1 MPVTIISNSYQD
13 NFGSPITTQY
23 RSNVGD
29 LTTLTQIVHSN
40 IRKSST
46 SSPLLLDVSNNQIY
60 STSGSWLEEG
70 FIIGDSVDVNIY
82 DSSGSVVHTY
92 STTVLYVDSSILE
105 LATVTHFY
113 DSVSGET
120 MLIEVSGRNRG
131 DLIVAFNQVQN
142 SSTGSTYSLIDGEA
156 TRVTFPSLHSLIVG
170 SLQTGNL
177 VGNQSGQFLNRVT
190 IERDSDIDNTRVYTL
205 VFTFLNSG
213 IYNQSW
219 FSSSDCLKNFINY
232 EWDTSDTNPQYTTN
246 VVYNEKG
253 NTGFLNEAYNVG
265 VVDTVL
271 VSTNFTQLDYSTTTS
286 NLEVVIDGV
295 TSDISLGASYTS
307 VDDTY
312 YKSKVESASVMSM
325 ITYTQLATG
334 TLSSMAN
341 SSGASY
347 NIIVNSVNTIGSQST
362 INFDFQPNAAFNT
375 FMSAR
380 SLGDRKFYIWVKG
393 GSRNIIVLA
402 EQLYK
407 AEISGEIISLSL
419 DEFKDHNDSIVLGD
433 ADTPA
438 RFDTE
443 DDVSYTAR
451 FLLTKN
457 QLYSNFK
464 VRVMAYNNVTNEEFN
479 LQESLFSFA
488 SIPYDSVN
496 GIYSIDESQT
506 IVTTLPTTSNK
517 RIATFK
523 RYTPNDTVLSY
534 GVELYYPFLC
544 RWEYWLNLL
553 ISTFTSSF
561 YPNQNKNWQQYS
573 AASNW
578 AVKIRLELVDYP
590 FGTMDF
596 YDRPF
601 TITDYDYDANVDS
614 GIALYRDS
622 TSSYVSIIP
631 QGEIMTIYSVHKN
644 LSGNWADV
652 WGAITVEPFES
663 APRSIS
669 SSVIDYDNNLSNP
682 LTPVSG
688 TKIAIDLSQPDWA
701 VLSCKF
707 DTNKL
712 DVSNGVKITSKIKG
726 DTTAAWAN
734 AYSVSF
740 DGISQYVESASTFHV
755 LNSGMTATFSVWIKA
770 TDQLSHR
777 FIYMNQSGVSSTD
790 SQFMLWLRPAG
801 SYAYSLDFSMD
812 SSSYYCRA
820 NAGVITNGQW
830 HNVVV
835 VVDLNQTWKA
845 KIYVDGVDET
855 WGQNMTSAPLSIP
868 LGSGKLALGK
878 NLQGYLNT
886 WEGNLDEFAV
896 FDTAFSSSD
905 VSNILWNSG
914 NPQDLSSSSPV
925 MYWRCG
931 DNDGGSGT
939 TITDQGSGSGGMGN
953 NGTLINSASFQTDVP

>member
-1 MPVTIISNSYQD
+1 MPITIISNSYQD
-13 NFGSPITTQY
+13 NFSSPTTTQY
-23 RSNVGD
+23 TSNVGD
-29 LTTLTQIVHSN
+29 KTTLTQVVHSN

-46 SSPLLLDVSNNQIY
+46 SSPLLLDASNNQIY

-92 STTVLYVDSSILE
+92 STSVTYVDQSILQ
-105 LATVTHFY
+105 LAAVTHFY
-113 DSVSGET
+113 DSSSGET

-131 DLIVAFNQVQN
+131 DLIISFNQVQN
-142 SSTGSTYSLIDGEA
+142 STSGSTYSLIDGEA
-156 TRVTFPSLHSLIVG
+156 TRITFLDLHSLAVSA
-170 SLQTGNL
+170 SLSGNL
-177 VGNQSGQFLNRVT
+177 VGNQSGQFLHSVNITRGS
-190 IERDSDIDNTRVYTL
+190 DSGNTRVYTL
-205 VFTFLNSG
+205 VFTFVNSG
-213 IYNQSW
+213 VYDQSW
-219 FSSSDCLKNFINY
+219 FTSSDCLKNYINY
-232 EWDTSDTNPQYTTN
+232 DWDTSATSPQYTTN

-253 NTGFLNEAYNVG
+253 NTGFLNEAFNVG
-265 VVDTVL
+265 VIDTVL

-286 NLEVVIDGV
+286 NLQVVIDGV
-295 TSDISLGASYTS
+295 TSNISLGACYTS
-307 VDDTY
+307 IDDTY
-312 YKSKVESASVMSM
+312 YKNQLDSQDKLTMM
-325 ITYTQLATG
+325 LYTQGASG
-334 TLSSMAN
+334 TLTSESN

-347 NIIVNSVNTIGSQST
+347 NIIVNSVNTIGSQTT

-375 FMSAR
+375 FMSNR

-407 AEISGEIISLSL
+407 AEVSGEVISLSL
-419 DEFKDHNDSIVLGD
+419 DQFKDHNDSVVSGD
-433 ADTPA
+433 ADTPS

-457 QLYSNFK
+457 QLYSTFK
-464 VRVMAYNNVTNEEFN
+464 VRVMAYNSVTSEEFN

-578 AVKIRLELVDYP
+578 AVKIRLELVDSPNQTLDY
-590 FGTMDF
+590 F
-596 YDRPF
+596 DRPF
-601 TITDYDYDANVDS
+601 TITDYNYDANIDS
-614 GIALYRDS
+614 GISLYRDS
-622 TSSYVSIIP
+622 TSSYVNIIP
-631 QGEIMTIYSVHKN
+631 QGEQMTIYSVHKN
-644 LSGNWADV
+644 LVGNWADV

-669 SSVIDYDNNLSNP
+669 SSVIDYDNNLNNP

-688 TKIAIDLSQPDWA
+688 TKIAIDLSNPAWA

-707 DTNKL
+707 DTNKIDL
-712 DVSNGVKITSKIKG
+712 TNGVKITSKIKG
-726 DTTAAWAN
+726 DTLAAWAN
-734 AYSVSF
+734 EYSLSLDGVNQYAQSVSTYSAL
-740 DGISQYVESASTFHV
+740 DG
-755 LNSGMTATFSVWIKA
+755 LNKATFSVWIKPTA
-770 TDQLSHR
+770 QSTHR
-777 FIYMNQSGVSSTD
+777 FIFMNQRNTTATE
-790 SQFMLWLRPAG
+790 SQFLMWLRPAG
-801 SYAYSLDFSMD
+801 GVYQLDFSID
-812 SSSYYCRA
+812 DTPTYIRG
-820 NAGVITNGQW
+820 NAGTITNGVW
-830 HNVVV
+830 NHIAV
-835 VVDLNQTWKA
+835 VVDLTQSWRGKIYINGVDQTWGENLA
-845 KIYVDGVDET
+845 SI
-855 WGQNMTSAPLSIP
+855 TSFPNA
-868 LGSGKLALGK
+868 SGNLALGEDL
-878 NLQGYLNT
+878 NGYLSPFQ
-886 WEGNLDEFAV
+886 GNLDEFAI
-896 FDTAFSSSD
+896 FAGSALDSTAIG
-905 VSNILWNSG
+905 NIYNSG
-914 NPQDLSSSSPV
+914 TPTDLSSLSPSI
-925 MYWRCG
+925 YWRCG
-931 DNDGGSGT
+931 DNDSGSGSV
-939 TITDQGSGSGGMGN
+939 ITDQGSATN
-953 NGTLINSASFQTDVP
+953 NANLINSASFQSDVP